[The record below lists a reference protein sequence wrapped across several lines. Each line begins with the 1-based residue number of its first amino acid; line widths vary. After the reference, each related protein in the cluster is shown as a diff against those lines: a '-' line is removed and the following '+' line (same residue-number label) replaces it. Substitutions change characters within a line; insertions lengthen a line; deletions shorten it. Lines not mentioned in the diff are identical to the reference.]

1 MPGDHPRVPVLGQ
14 LPPRDL
20 IRKLRALGENDT
32 ALALELALI
41 DTGQATPTTF
51 SHEIR
56 RPVEHRGWWH
66 AAHLFGYF
74 LPGSIRDPCFIHP
87 AEGIAPDVSLQGERV
102 VIRLHDLRI
111 SDYPAGEVHRVL
123 FEFAALNHLRGDA
136 ELLRFNMTCRL
147 REGDQAP
154 IAGRPVFVGLT
165 VGSEG
170 LDFQCRT
177 VKVADPE
184 DERFLGFLEA
194 GPFLGGLRASSVRQ
208 PAAALYA
215 DTAYHLTERI
225 AAAERNTPVQAFQL
239 GLGFGA
245 GGVGACLAEGSY
257 VAVQV
262 PEGMRSG
269 WYWEDW
275 VYDPVRQ
282 RLVAADDP
290 DEPIGFNYLVFS
302 VSRST
307 GGARKV
313 S

>member
-1 MPGDHPRVPVLGQ
+1 MPGDHSRVPVLGQ
-14 LPPRDL
+14 LPPKDL

-41 DTGQATPTTF
+41 DTGQETPTTF
-51 SHEIR
+51 SQEGR
-56 RPVEHRGWWH
+56 QAVEFRGWWH
-66 AAHLFGYF
+66 RAHLFGYF
-74 LPGSIRDPCFIHP
+74 LPGSVRDPCLIHP
-87 AEGIAPDVSLQGERV
+87 AEGIAPDVSLQGARI

-111 SDYPAGEVHRVL
+111 SDYPGGEVHRVL
-123 FEFAALNHLRGDA
+123 FELASLNHLQGEP
-136 ELLRFNMTCRL
+136 ELLRFNTTCRL

-170 LDFQCRT
+170 LEFQCRT

-184 DERFLGFLEA
+184 DESFLGFLEN
-194 GPFLGGLRASSVRQ
+194 GPFLGGLRASKVRQ

-239 GLGFGA
+239 GLGFGT
-245 GGVGACLAEGSY
+245 GGVGARLAEGSY

-262 PEGMRSG
+262 PEGMSAG

-282 RLVAADDP
+282 RIMAADDL

-302 VSRST
+302 VNRSVDGT
-307 GGARKV
+307 GKKR
-313 S
+313 